1 MLQNIH
7 KRTLDNRRILV
18 IDDNLAI
25 HEDFRKILAPA
36 VAFSE
41 LDEMEASLFDEKPH
55 LDHREVFELRFAD
68 QGETGFHLAERAI
81 AAGTPYA
88 LAFVDMRMPPG
99 WDGLQTIERIWKAD
113 SHIQVVICTAFSD
126 HPWREIAARLGKTDR
141 LLILRKPFDAVE
153 VEQLAV
159 ALTWKWELAQRA
171 KLQIDYL
178 NGLVQLRYKE
188 LLDANAR
195 LEKDVATRT
204 EELSNRNAQFQQL
217 NEELQE
223 FVKQLRGV
231 MNPGDRANS
240 TQF

>member
-1 MLQNIH
+1 MLKDVQ

-36 VAFSE
+36 AASGE
-41 LDEMEASLFDEKPH
+41 LDQMEASLFGEESRGDQG
-55 LDHREVFELRFAD
+55 EVFELRFAD
-68 QGETGFHLAERAI
+68 QGEAGFHLVEKAI
-81 AAGTPYA
+81 STGTPYA

-99 WDGLQTIERIWKAD
+99 WDGLQTIEEIWKAD
-113 SHIQVVICTAFSD
+113 SHIQIVICTAFSD
-126 HPWREIAARLGKTDR
+126 HPWREIAARVGKTDR

-159 ALTWKWELAQRA
+159 ALTWKWELTHRA

-178 NGLVQLRYKE
+178 NGIVQLRYKE

-195 LEKDVATRT
+195 LEKDVAART

-217 NEELQE
+217 NEELQG

-231 MNPGDRANS
+231 MSPADRSN
-240 TQF
+240 